1 MAAELRLNVSLDLG
15 FFRQQLQKLTV
26 VAQSEFAPKLNVK
39 FNRSTL
45 DRELN
50 NLQNAIK
57 RRVYRIE
64 IGGNIDAFPDKI
76 TSIRRELAAL
86 ETQKEIKIPITVENG
101 VTKKDSSAVVA
112 SIRRSIR
119 EDALEDTGNKI
130 RIPVSITPSIT
141 QKDIADF
148 KKAVKASLD
157 GISVDV
163 KANVKGG
170 GFAGSPVGAA
180 GLMEFMR
187 TQGMVGKT
195 ASGMEMRMRN
205 EPGAGKIQRT
215 ALDQLARAIL
225 FMAGIDPA
233 QIRQAQAERRRIP
246 NIDFNPTVPPRSF
259 SIGPSSTGRA
269 LPPGAIAKGLPGTA
283 FGAQKY
289 LPTALGEE
297 LKQVLRGAANAF
309 MDAVKQNIR
318 AVKITDLGAP
328 VSRQGLLGGRTPAGF
343 LPAGVGRVPGA
354 YSTGRLGR
362 EGETREQLFA
372 RREREARMRSALRGV
387 DIMGAGP
394 SRVPAPYSQSYRA
407 ARPTSAIIPY
417 AAPGALV
424 AQGGGTP
431 PSRGTGGPFGGRPG
445 GPGGMQFNMPNLPGA
460 GIVREFGQEF
470 GFAAKQVLLF
480 GTAYKALAFIQTFP
494 AQVGEAV
501 GALQSFRNTIGEI
514 SPTAEEAG
522 ASSQFILDIVEKY
535 NVPLQSAR
543 DGFVKLYAS
552 MQPAGFSGDEIRDLF
567 LGISQTAATFGM
579 SADKVDR
586 VNYAFAQMASKGQ
599 VMSEELKG
607 QLGDVLP
614 GAMAI
619 FAEAA
624 GFKGPEAISKF
635 SEALEDGAYKGG
647 AMKTLLTN
655 VGVIMRKEFGPGAE
669 GAARTFQGV
678 MNRMQ
683 NSTKLLYE
691 SFEPVAVGFLNS
703 VVMPMTNGIKTITDG
718 FNAFFTGTAAKTS
731 GGFAFAQELEKL
743 RPSFEGIAQNVKELL
758 PLLQTFG
765 SVLLNVGKFFAVIA
779 GNPITG
785 FLLKLYG
792 NILLVNTVFNLL
804 GGRILV
810 NLITNLG
817 ASISRFIALNIA
829 MASMQR
835 TSAVTNSTLAGTQ
848 LQMALLTRNASA
860 AIGPVSLLKNALIG
874 LARIGLIAIA
884 INVVINGMAEID
896 RLKKSLADIGTFS
909 SAGYR
914 KEISAMSKEDVNSRL
929 ITNRA
934 TQKQIKE
941 ELKQYQGMGGNAR
954 GLVTGRD
961 EELRGRLVTVQSKEQ
976 ELIRANRS
984 AKTQVQLSSSVTG
997 AGLAPIPLTGGDGKP
1012 SGGKGGGKGEKAAE
1026 NLREEIERQAQA
1038 ASNALFSEKQRLLVL
1053 QQTNPIAKAFV
1064 EYTNQEA
1071 NITRQLNV
1079 DLKEAKGDA
1088 EKKDLIAKAG
1098 IERKINERNLE
1109 EEINQARKNS
1119 LEPIENI
1126 LKDQREKLQYEEE
1139 YKELLSKKI
1148 NPEVAKQMLEVRQI
1162 VRAQLEALD
1171 LSIKNASA
1179 AITEAEA
1186 RGASAEAVKKL
1197 RDELAGLE
1205 KDRADAAGKGEA
1217 AEGGVPQGAEKTD
1230 GQKITDRIGAL
1241 KQEIQE
1247 LTSLSNI
1254 AIQSADGIGTAFGE
1268 AFAGLISGSV
1278 TAQEALGNFF
1288 KSVGDMFIQMATE
1301 IIAKQMTMIILQ
1313 TILKALGAVA
1323 GGGGG
1328 GGASTGFGSGFD
1340 QLGGANFGT
1349 GGNVTGFFGA
1359 NGGVAAGGW
1368 QPFPVTAFANGGMVT
1383 GPTLGLVGE
1392 GKYNEAIV
1400 PLPNG
1405 RSIPVQLQGDE
1416 SIRNKMDRDR
1426 YNNGGGASVLN
1437 MSFETTEIGGVEYVS
1452 RDQLEQAM
1460 AETRRNATR
1469 DGAQRGMSMTLDRI
1483 QNSSS
1488 TRRRIGV

>member
-45 DRELN
+45 DKELN
-50 NLQNAIK
+50 NLQAAIK

-205 EPGAGKIQRT
+205 EPGTGKIQRT

-259 SIGPSSTGRA
+259 PIGPSSTGRA
-269 LPPGAIAKGLPGTA
+269 LPPGAIAKELPGTA

-309 MDAVKQNIR
+309 VDAVKQNIR

-343 LPAGVGRVPGA
+343 LPAGVGRVPDA

-424 AQGGGTP
+424 AQGGGAP

-460 GIVREFGQEF
+460 GIVRELGQEF

-635 SEALEDGAYKGG
+635 SEALEDGVYKGG

-655 VGVIMRKEFGPGAE
+655 VGVIMRQEFGPGAE

-691 SFEPVAVGFLNS
+691 SFEPVAVGFLNA

-743 RPSFEGIAQNVKELL
+743 RPSFEGIAQNVKQLL

-810 NLITNLG
+810 NLITSLG

-909 SAGYR
+909 SARYR

-961 EELRGRLVTVQSKEQ
+961 EELRANLLMVQVKEQ

-984 AKTQVQLSSSVTG
+984 ARTQVQLSSSVTG
-997 AGLAPIPLTGGDGKP
+997 TGLAPITDVAGEEDGNASRKKGAKEKKERESQIPQLTLQLEKTRELSGIEMQIVNAQLMNNDSQLNSLELVKKLVEFKYEAKGLALEDLTAEERSLKMKEIGLRREQAILESQLQLQINLNKERVEIQKEFETMLEGYQEEADFQQRYLDLINQGILP
-1012 SGGKGGGKGEKAAE
+1012 SMAKARVEGEKAF
-1026 NLREEIERQAQA
+1026 AQA
-1038 ASNALFSEKQRLLVL
+1038 EKRLDNSME
-1053 QQTNPIAKAFV
+1053 QI
-1064 EYTNQEA
+1064 EA
-1071 NITRQLNV
+1071 NIAV
-1079 DLKEAKGDA
+1079 
-1088 EKKDLIAKAG
+1088 
-1098 IERKINERNLE
+1098 
-1109 EEINQARKNS
+1109 
-1119 LEPIENI
+1119 
-1126 LKDQREKLQYEEE
+1126 
-1139 YKELLSKKI
+1139 
-1148 NPEVAKQMLEVRQI
+1148 LEVTIEALKLEGKLTEEKQK
-1162 VRAQLEALD
+1162 QLEAAENNLKTFKEELRLRGLLKD
-1171 LSIKNASA
+1171 TGPERKDA
-1179 AITEAEA
+1179 AIA
-1186 RGASAEAVKKL
+1186 
-1197 RDELAGLE
+1197 
-1205 KDRADAAGKGEA
+1205 AAGKTLAPKTAQEYIGEGLEEAQKNLERLMNTGYQVVEA
-1217 AEGGVPQGAEKTD
+1217 ANA
-1230 GQKITDRIGAL
+1230 IGDAF
-1241 KQEIQE
+1241 
-1247 LTSLSNI
+1247 
-1254 AIQSADGIGTAFGE
+1254 GTAFKGILTGSMTAQE
-1268 AFAGLISGSV
+1268 AFAGMFQSIADHFADMVAKMIAEYLKAQVIKGFQSLIG
-1278 TAQEALGNFF
+1278 
-1288 KSVGDMFIQMATE
+1288 
-1301 IIAKQMTMIILQ
+1301 MIIPG
-1313 TILKALGAVA
+1313 I
-1323 GGGGG
+1323 GG

-1340 QLGGANFGT
+1340 QYGGGNFGG

-1359 NGGVAAGGW
+1359 NGGIASGGFK
-1368 QPFPVTAFANGGMVT
+1368 PFPVAAFANGGMVT

-1392 GKYNEAIV
+1392 GRYSEAIV
-1400 PLPNG
+1400 PLPDG
-1405 RSIPVQLQGDE
+1405 RSIPVE
-1416 SIRNKMDRDR
+1416 MK
-1426 YNNGGGASVLN
+1426 GGGASNINVTVNVDAKGTKTEGDENQGKVLGGLI
-1437 MSFETTEIGGVEYVS
+1437 SAAVQSEIIKQQRPGG
-1452 RDQLEQAM
+1452 LL
-1460 AETRRNATR
+1460 TRN
-1469 DGAQRGMSMTLDRI
+1469 
-1483 QNSSS
+1483 
-1488 TRRRIGV
+1488 